1 MHRFMY
7 TLKYPSSVLD
17 ESSSCSICIVPVHA
31 VAKWVPLWHRVLDTI
46 CIKEQISRTSTIAID
61 LASCQCGE
69 KPTTSCQS
77 VTHKTTP
84 LDASY
89 NLRFGLCEKKN
100 LQLSMR
106 AAPSRIQSLQNC
118 VCPAWTTAVWLSHK
132 SVDSQPNSTHNQSDL
147 QTSNIQDRIWINKT
161 PTRKGRF
168 FPEALTRSALAKRI
182 VGSKLWNFTSCGDRV
197 GLLPFSQLQVGLMWW
212 QCQNKNYALKCIYRL
227 AASHILSSAEWG

>member
-61 LASCQCGE
+61 LASCPCGE

-89 NLRFGLCEKKN
+89 NLRFGLCQEKN
-100 LQLSMR
+100 TLQLSMR

-118 VCPAWTTAVWLSHK
+118 VCPAWTAAVWLSHR
-132 SVDSQPNSTHNQSDL
+132 SVDSQPNSIHNQLDQQNSDP
-147 QTSNIQDRIWINKT
+147 QGI
-161 PTRKGRF
+161 
-168 FPEALTRSALAKRI
+168 PEALTRSALAKRI

>member
-89 NLRFGLCEKKN
+89 NLRFGLCEKKTYSSAWEQHLHESKAFRIASAPPER
-100 LQLSMR
+100 LQFGSV
-106 AAPSRIQSLQNC
+106 ISLLILN
-118 VCPAWTTAVWLSHK
+118 PT
-132 SVDSQPNSTHNQSDL
+132 QPTIKVTFKL
-147 QTSNIQDRIWINKT
+147 QTFKIESGS
-161 PTRKGRF
+161 TRLRPEKGVSFR
-168 FPEALTRSALAKRI
+168 K
-182 VGSKLWNFTSCGDRV
+182 
-197 GLLPFSQLQVGLMWW
+197 
-212 QCQNKNYALKCIYRL
+212 
-227 AASHILSSAEWG
+227 H